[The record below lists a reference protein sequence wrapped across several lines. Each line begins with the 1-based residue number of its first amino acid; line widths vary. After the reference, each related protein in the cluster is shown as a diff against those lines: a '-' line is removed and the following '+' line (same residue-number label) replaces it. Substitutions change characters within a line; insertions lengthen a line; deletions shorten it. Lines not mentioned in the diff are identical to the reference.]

1 MTTPTSINDLYPP
14 KWVKAADLNGQA
26 VPVTIKAVTVEEF
39 YIPQINDTKTQAV
52 LSFEGKTKRLIL
64 NKTQVMALA
73 ATTSSDVFS
82 DWVGQRVELV
92 AARAANGKPTIAIKA
107 VANGK

>member
-26 VPVTIKAVTVEEF
+26 VAVTITDVAIETQ

-73 ATTSSDVFS
+73 AITGSDTFA
-82 DWVGQRVELV
+82 DWVGQRVDLV
-92 AARAANGKPTIAIKA
+92 ADRAPNGKPTIAIKVGA
-107 VANGK
+107 